1 MLAAGAA
8 MKITRTTEPTRAER
22 AQPSTGSAARSTSTS
37 TQPAASNSSD
47 SGRVQLSDLSSRLS
61 QLEAQFPQPSFDAA
75 KVSEVRNAI
84 AEGRYQV
91 NASVVADKLI
101 ASAAQLAGRKV

>member
-22 AQPSTGSAARSTSTS
+22 TQPRTGSAARSTATA
-37 TQPAASNSSD
+37 TQPAASTGGD
-47 SGRVQLSDLSSRLS
+47 SGRVQLSDLSSRLT
-61 QLEAQFPQPSFDAA
+61 QLETQFPQSSFDAA

-91 NASVVADKLI
+91 NASVVADKLL
-101 ASAAQLAGRKV
+101 ASAAQLAGRKA

>member
-1 MLAAGAA
+1 MLAAGVA

-22 AQPSTGSAARSTSTS
+22 SQPSTGSTTRSTGAA
-37 TQPAASNSSD
+37 TQPAASSSGD
-47 SGRVQLSDLSSRLS
+47 SGRVQLSALSNRLNELETQFS
-61 QLEAQFPQPSFDAA
+61 QSSFDAA

-91 NASVVADKLI
+91 NASVVADKLL
-101 ASAAQLAGRKV
+101 ASAAQLASRRS

>member
-1 MLAAGAA
+1 

-22 AQPSTGSAARSTSTS
+22 TQPSTSSATRSTGAAP
-37 TQPAASNSSD
+37 QPAASNSGD
-47 SGRVQLSDLSSRLS
+47 TGRVQLSALSSRLNELETQFS
-61 QLEAQFPQPSFDAA
+61 QTSFDAA

-91 NASVVADKLI
+91 NASVVADKLL
-101 ASAAQLAGRKV
+101 ASAAQLTGRRS